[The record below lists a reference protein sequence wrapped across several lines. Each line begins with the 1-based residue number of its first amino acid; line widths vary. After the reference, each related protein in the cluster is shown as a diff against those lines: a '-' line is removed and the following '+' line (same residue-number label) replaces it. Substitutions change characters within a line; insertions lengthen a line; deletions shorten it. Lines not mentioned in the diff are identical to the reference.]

1 MLYRKSIQHLLS
13 FPVNLF
19 GVASQSTGDLVMKTK
34 ENVEPVVE
42 TVGDIKDTIGNNEFV
57 QTVTG
62 GGSAALRALPDIIST
77 VADIIQV
84 LQL

>member
-1 MLYRKSIQHLLS
+1 MLYSQSIQNLLS
-13 FPVNLF
+13 FAVNLF

-57 QTVTG
+57 QTVTR
-62 GGSAALRALPDIIST
+62 GGSEALRALPDIIST
-77 VADIIQV
+77 VSDIIQV
-84 LQL
+84 VQC